1 MNDLNVLE
9 ALQATSIQSK
19 RYLNSKCANAL
30 KGAVSGGAIS
40 LDDISLVDHKI
51 VVGVR
56 SKNLIPY
63 PYPVS
68 SQTINGVTFTINEDG
83 SITANGTASGGDA
96 FFNFIP
102 WKPSQLAMKKGIYY
116 TLSGCPKGGS
126 LGTYRLTYSSDPGG
140 QDMHDLGDGVTHL
153 CTEDAE
159 AYSIYVGIRSGAT
172 VNNLV
177 FKPQF
182 EKGTAKTE
190 YTPCISDD
198 EDIILNVGG
207 KNLLPVNKVQA
218 GIDNNKVLFSGALT
232 GDFVFSHK
240 LNLEAKNNATI
251 FQYTVDGVTYNTTK
265 WSTTQ
270 SFSGTLTKIIFLN
283 WIGATE
289 GSIDD
294 IQLEVGTAKT
304 EFEPYQESF
313 VVTTSTNETIE
324 LSSFSPNMSIIP
336 ARRGV
341 LIEAEYNKD
350 PNKVI
355 DALVKA
361 IISLGGTI

>member
-1 MNDLNVLE
+1 MNDINLLE
-9 ALQATSIQSK
+9 AIKRTSIKTKEYGNNKCSGALRGTQSG
-19 RYLNSKCANAL
+19 S
-30 KGAVSGGAIS
+30 AVA
-40 LDDISLVDHKI
+40 LDDVSPLDHKI
-51 VVGVR
+51 AVKVR

-83 SITANGTASGGDA
+83 SITANGTASGDDA
-96 FFNFIP
+96 LFNFIP
-102 WKPSQLAMKKGIYY
+102 WKPSQLAIKKGTYY

-126 LGTYRLTYSSDPGG
+126 LATYRLSYSSDPGG
-140 QDMHDLGDGVTHL
+140 QDMHDIGDGVTRL

-159 AYSIYVGIRSGAT
+159 AYAIYVGIRNGAT

-182 EKGTAKTE
+182 EIGATATSYFPCVSDTE
-190 YTPCISDD
+190 VIN
-198 EDIILNVGG
+198 LNICG
-207 KNLLPVNKVQA
+207 KNLLPTNRVEA
-218 GIDNNKVLFSGALT
+218 GIDNGKVLFSGSLT

-251 FQYTVDGVTYNTTK
+251 FQYTLDGVTYNTTK
-265 WSTTQ
+265 WSTTR
-270 SFSGTLTKIIFLN
+270 SFSGTLTKIVFLN

-294 IQLEVGTAKT
+294 IQLEVGTVKT
-304 EFEPYQESF
+304 EFEPYQPGF
-313 VVTTSTNETIE
+313 NIATTTSEKPE
-324 LSSFSPNMSIIP
+324 LTPLAENMSITSNNP
-336 ARRGV
+336 GV
-341 LIEAEYNKD
+341 LVEVKYNKD

-355 DALVKA
+355 DNFVKA